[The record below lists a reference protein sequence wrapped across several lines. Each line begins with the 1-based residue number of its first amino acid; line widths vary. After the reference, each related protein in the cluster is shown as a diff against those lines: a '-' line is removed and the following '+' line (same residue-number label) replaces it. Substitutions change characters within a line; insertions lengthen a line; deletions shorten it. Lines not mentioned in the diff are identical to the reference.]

1 MNTDAMR
8 DSARVVVSG
17 LRHDGILPGGKEEMW
32 RDLHLLSGAHLKG
45 AAWGNTLTVEGAPIE
60 VDSAVYVRGAIKIKA
75 SSKEDADS
83 GVVNFASTVTSPD
96 SIAIEDNPFRVRF
109 MSSVY
114 TGVAGLNNCIVYGN
128 LYARRCTLRN
138 SIVLG
143 GVYCQGPLQIENSL
157 VSTFKAKRVTI
168 GPGVTLLLP
177 AAMAEE
183 SMHLEHPVRAL
194 PFFDLSGAS
203 QETSSARGGVVWMD
217 QRDVYAAGGD
227 LAGDGSSRSWHV
239 LSIFERILDASR
251 SLQLSRRNQ
260 RFLECLALGRHLD
273 LLIRDAFLAVSSAG
287 LKIGYGIC

>member
-168 GPGVTLLLP
+168 GHGVTLLLP
-177 AAMAEE
+177 AAIAEE
-183 SMHLEHPVRAL
+183 SMHLDHPVRAL

-203 QETSSARGGVVWMD
+203 QETSSARGGVVWMWISETSMPRAGIWRGTAPPD
-217 QRDVYAAGGD
+217 LGMSYPSSSVFWMPRAACNYPAATSD
-227 LAGDGSSRSWHV
+227 FSSAWRLAGI
-239 LSIFERILDASR
+239 SI
-251 SLQLSRRNQ
+251 
-260 RFLECLALGRHLD
+260 CLFAMPFWPCQVP
-273 LLIRDAFLAVSSAG
+273 A
-287 LKIGYGIC
+287 